1 MGKEEVEEEKEVEE
15 EREEEKDERVKGGQ
29 RWIKPEIGA

>member
-15 EREEEKDERVKGGQ
+15 ETEEEKDERVKGGQ

>member
-1 MGKEEVEEEKEVEE
+1 MGKEEVEEEKEAEE
-15 EREEEKDERVKGGQ
+15 ETEEEKDERVKGGQ

>member
-1 MGKEEVEEEKEVEE
+1 MGKEEVEEERKVEE
-15 EREEEKDERVKGGQ
+15 ETEEENDERMKGGQ